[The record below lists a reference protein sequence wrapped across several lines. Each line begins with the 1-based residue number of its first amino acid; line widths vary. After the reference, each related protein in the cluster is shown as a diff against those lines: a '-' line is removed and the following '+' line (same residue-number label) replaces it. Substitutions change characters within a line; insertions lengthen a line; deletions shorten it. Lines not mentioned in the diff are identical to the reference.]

1 MKQHKRE
8 FFVYMLRSGKIKLD
22 YKNIVVH
29 PFKID
34 DIIESYEVY
43 DQSLDR
49 CYRDGLMDQDE
60 MTAWMKIQGIWTK
73 LEENLVEKMQKDIE
87 TLKVR
92 AYRSRLDKKTLRG
105 IKMTLRVL
113 EDKLIKHHMIK
124 TNYFHNTVEGVSD
137 TKRISWLISR
147 SCYIDDRLCYQD
159 EDNSDIAQIVNS
171 WNRYTLSDTQLRD
184 IARNEPWRSTWM
196 TRESVKRSLFLNPEN
211 TELSSSQK
219 GLVVWSQTYD
229 NVRESPDCPP
239 DDVIADDDMMDGWF
253 ILENEKRE
261 KEAKEQAN
269 EGVISNQ
276 RISNSQEV
284 MIVANNTNHAQ
295 SIYESNN
302 SQSRNVIKD
311 RSKKIQEK
319 GQVEQIDFV
328 DERLKL
334 MEEQRKQRQQ

>member
-8 FFVYMLRSGKIKLD
+8 FFVYMLRSGKVKLD
-22 YKNIVVH
+22 YKNIIVH

-34 DIIESYEVY
+34 DIIESYEVH
-43 DQSLDR
+43 DKSLER

-73 LEENLVEKMQKDIE
+73 IEENLVKKMQKDIE
-87 TLKVR
+87 HLKVK
-92 AYRSRLDKKTLRG
+92 AYKSRLDKKTLKG
-105 IKMTLRVL
+105 IKMALRVV
-113 EDKLIKHHMIK
+113 EDKLIKQHMTK
-124 TNYFHNTVEGVSD
+124 TNYFHNTVEGVSE

-261 KEAKEQAN
+261 KEAKERATENSVNN
-269 EGVISNQ
+269 E
-276 RISNSQEV
+276 RINNSQEV
-284 MIVANNTNHAQ
+284 MIVAKNTDHAQ
-295 SIYESNN
+295 SIYESND
-302 SQSRNVIKD
+302 SQARGTIKQ
-311 RSKKIQEK
+311 RYSKIQKE
-319 GQVEQIDFV
+319 GRVNQIDFV

-334 MEEQRKQRQQ
+334 IEEKRNSK